1 MILKI
6 EIKYLSCQPN
16 TLFLN
21 IVLYQRPGS
30 INLLYLIKVK
40 TPMKITK
47 KISCETC
54 SNRCDIYE
62 AVTMSG
68 RLFSEAKPI
77 QVQFRK
83 NEKICKQGDSVSH
96 AIYLVEGT
104 AKLFIE
110 GINGHNIILYLMKP
124 PAYIGLLSFFESIKY
139 TYSVT
144 ALENSRVCMVDL
156 DYLKSLYLE
165 NHDVLLKL
173 NKAFGKSVALIMN
186 KLICLNQKNTR
197 GRIAESLLS
206 LSGFYGSNRFVIPV
220 TRKELGEMSAISEE
234 NTVRLLT
241 EMKNEGIISI
251 AGRQITLNE
260 KNLLRKI
267 SDLG

>member
-1 MILKI
+1 M
-6 EIKYLSCQPN
+6 
-16 TLFLN
+16 
-21 IVLYQRPGS
+21 
-30 INLLYLIKVK
+30 KV
-40 TPMKITK
+40 TK
-47 KISCETC
+47 KVLCETC
-54 SNRCDIYE
+54 TNRCDIYE
-62 AVTMSG
+62 AVKLTGRSFSG
-68 RLFSEAKPI
+68 ARTI
-77 QVQFRK
+77 QAQFRK
-83 NEKICKQGDSVSH
+83 HEKICRQGDNVTH

-124 PAYIGLLSFFESIKY
+124 PAYIGLLSFFESIRY

-144 ALENSRVCMVDL
+144 ALEESKVCMVDL

-165 NHDVLLKL
+165 NHEVLLKL

-197 GRIAESLLS
+197 GRIAESLLY
-206 LSGFYGSNRFVIPV
+206 LSGFHGSNSFSLPV
-220 TRKELGEMSAISEE
+220 TRRELGEMSSISEE

-241 EMKNEGIISI
+241 ELRREGIISI
-251 AGRQITLNE
+251 EGRMVTINDR
-260 KNLLRKI
+260 NLLGKI